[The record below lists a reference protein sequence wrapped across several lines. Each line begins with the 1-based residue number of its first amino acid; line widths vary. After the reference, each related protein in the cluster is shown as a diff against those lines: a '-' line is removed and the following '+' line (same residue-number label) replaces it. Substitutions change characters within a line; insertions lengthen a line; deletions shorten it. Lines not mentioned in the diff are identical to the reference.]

1 MKTNNTVI
9 NSIMK
14 QYIKYLCAVLLVI
27 GTSAHAWATTETLD
41 FAQCWGIGSSAYE
54 NGTYSFGGYAI
65 EGISVKYNTYSPEHL
80 MLNYYRE
87 NDAQRNAWGSV
98 ILPHF
103 SGVISSIQV
112 STPSNSGSGTRTIQL
127 YVNGVLQATS
137 SGIAASSSYTFTSL
151 SIAAGSTVELR
162 NNTANNE
169 FHLLSIV
176 VTHNGSKLG
185 QDTPADGTIA
195 VVVDGCGTVAVGT
208 NPVAH
213 DGTSTLTATPASGW
227 TFDYWEI
234 TTTQGLCQSWQYEQN
249 EFSAGNVSPNNTSA
263 TTVTLT
269 NNTYAAVFKVVAHF
283 VETTCTKTPT
293 ITFTTSGTIEKKVGA
308 AEFTNAA
315 TVKFGGVATGQ
326 TITYSSSNE
335 SIAIVDENTGEVL
348 VADDAVG
355 SATITASVAESG
367 DYCAQSA
374 SYTINVTGYN
384 VTYHVPTCATG
395 KPTNKTNYF
404 GSLTLPTGLAVDGYQ
419 FVGWTTNSSYSN
431 GATPPTLQGASITVS
446 ANVDLY
452 AVWRKVSSKF
462 VKCDKNTAITEGD
475 YVFCTNYTGTAVVMT
490 NTLDNNK
497 RMTTDGSSYT
507 FDGDGNLSCNEE
519 DYIWHIS
526 GSTGNWVVYNASS
539 GKYLSANNGTTGST
553 DRQMRLADNSNT
565 DYEKWIIAQKDAST
579 VPYQI
584 RNKGR
589 VANNASDYGINVN
602 SGKIGWLNNATGSLY
617 MFKRTSTANAYTI
630 NPDCDAAEYTVTF
643 NLGSAPT
650 GATVSASATG
660 ATFSSPVLAPVL
672 AGTTVS
678 INVTTVPTGYDFDH
692 WTVTSGGA
700 SLTSAATVA
709 SNGFDMPGANV
720 VLTPV
725 FTPKNYTIIYK
736 DKGGSDFSGTPT
748 PTPTTHTYGTATAL
762 PTEFTKSVGGV
773 DYVFMGWYDDS
784 GCTEG
789 HQITSVSATTQDIT
803 VYALWVHF
811 EDPLAWCPE
820 PEVVLTGTTYITSLY
835 HADNG
840 GMIRGTSQLTLT
852 GRNMGIDEDVTLTS
866 NNPNVYFSTSTNEN
880 IKRGA
885 SNQPKTSLTLKTDA
899 NGKLNGDEGYTIY
912 VHFMPSAAG
921 DGSINDVTV
930 TATYAVPDPDE
941 VSTTH
946 VYVRSMP
953 AQFAVATKVG
963 NTWYALPANIYD
975 LNAHSA
981 TNPEPVQIDVNESNW
996 TAKGP
1001 STVAYALWPVHTAN
1015 SNTTSYIANGD
1026 HWRLVGNDN
1035 RTLKA
1040 GTTASSYDLNTYA
1053 QTTAVGDDVKTSYEW
1068 QITTTPPNLESPTTA
1083 PWKYYIQSDQTN
1095 NTRYLNIK
1103 SGDVV
1108 WGTYNEGNQLTKDMY
1123 LLPLTI
1129 VPEATANVMEW
1140 GESEIALKCAASTTL
1155 TSVKIDGTEVSPKPS
1170 LTSLGGDIYKITG
1183 GGMPNLSTLATY
1195 AMKTM
1200 VVDLSESG
1208 TPKQLILTIPF
1219 ILTSTNSPAATPKT
1233 AVNLRNLA
1241 AGSSQEKKNDVISS
1255 VDIVVRNGAQLD
1267 VTNDESTYC
1276 TFKDLYIYP
1285 GGKVHVN
1292 TLNLGVDNVY
1302 MRGGFSWLEAV
1313 KDYRLPQ
1320 MLVESGKS
1328 ITGVGS
1334 TGHGIYYDLH
1344 LDGSRYYMIAVPK
1357 DVPLANITN
1366 EEGVANFTAWVKQ
1379 YDGEGR
1385 TLSPKRN
1392 GWVSTIT
1399 GNTLYRGIGYEMAIK
1414 PRVTGRTIGVL
1425 RMPLLKSTAWSDE
1438 TACTP
1443 SVTAWGANDDNVY
1456 ANNKGWNFIGNPFF
1470 TSFRSS
1476 DENGKLGANMEIRD
1490 MVHHEENGQW
1500 TGTWDWT
1507 TTSDI
1512 KYVTIPQKMWDDYY
1526 DVRVKNYELEAF
1538 YPFFIQAKT
1547 TGSLSFTAGSKIL
1560 KAPSL
1565 LRTAVREREVDI
1577 DFMLSNSN
1585 GVSDQAGL
1593 TVGNEYSADFDMDDK
1608 EKTIVNENYLKV
1620 YTMVGEYRTAFNS
1633 LPEAVAELPIQV
1645 GFIAPQAGY
1654 YFFSMVDGDY
1664 SEVEHVWLT
1673 DYETSATVDLLD
1685 GIYEFECAKGT
1696 NNTRFVLNII
1706 LKPEQENTA
1715 TGVDE
1720 VEGDSQ
1726 QPLKFIYRDKMYI
1739 RNNGVLY
1746 DATGKQVREIK

>member
-1 MKTNNTVI
+1 
-9 NSIMK
+9 MK
-14 QYIKYLCAVLLVI
+14 QYIKYLCAVLLII
-27 GTSAHAWATTETLD
+27 GTSAHAWAVTETMD

-65 EGISVKYNTYSPEHL
+65 EGTSVKYNTYSPEHL
-80 MLNYYRE
+80 LLNYYRE

-249 EFSAGNVSPNNTSA
+249 EFSAGYVSPNNTSA

-315 TVKFGGVATGQ
+315 TVKFSGSATGQ

-335 SIAIVDENTGEVL
+335 SIAIVDDNTGEVL

-643 NLGSAPT
+643 SLGAAPAGT
-650 GATVSASATG
+650 VVSASATG

-866 NNPNVYFSTSTNEN
+866 NNPNVYFSLNNTDN
-880 IKRGA
+880 IKRTA
-885 SNQPKTSLTLKTDA
+885 DAKKPKTTLTLKTDVY
-899 NGKLNGDEGYTIY
+899 GKLNGDEGYTIY

-921 DGSINDVTV
+921 DGSISDVTV
-930 TATYAVPDPDE
+930 TATYAVSDPDE

-963 NTWYALPANIYD
+963 STWYALPAD
-975 LNAHSA
+975 MTSPS
-981 TNPEPVQIDVNESNW
+981 NPEPVQIEVDETYW

-1001 STVAYALWPVHTAN
+1001 ATVGYAMWPVETTNSDAAAYTDKGSWLRFAGQGGYGLWAN
-1015 SNTTSYIANGD
+1015 NSSSQYTIKI
-1026 HWRLVGNDN
+1026 DN
-1035 RTLKA
+1035 
-1040 GTTASSYDLNTYA
+1040 SSSAMDNSHVTGSAYMWEA
-1053 QTTAVGDDVKTSYEW
+1053 
-1068 QITTTPPNLESPTTA
+1068 ITTPTDALA
-1083 PWKYYIQSDQTN
+1083 PASGTFKYTLQTHQAN
-1095 NTRYLNIK
+1095 NENYLNIK
-1103 SGDVV
+1103 TNEII
-1108 WGTYNEGNQLTKDMY
+1108 WGTYQAGYQLTNEMY
-1123 LLPLTI
+1123 LLPLTPI
-1129 VPEATANVMEW
+1129 TPFEYQVIEWYPTKMLIQTEATISSPTV
-1140 GESEIALKCAASTTL
+1140 T
-1155 TSVKIDGTEVSPKPS
+1155 IDGTPVASPTVTAKGS
-1170 LTSLGGDIYKITG
+1170 KWYEIG
-1183 GGMPNLSTLATY
+1183 NLPLEANP
-1195 AMKTM
+1195 AKT
-1200 VVDLSESG
+1200 
-1208 TPKQLILTIPF
+1208 LTI
-1219 ILTSTNSPAATPKT
+1219 TN
-1233 AVNLRNLA
+1233 
-1241 AGSSQEKKNDVISS
+1241 G
-1255 VDIVVRNGAQLD
+1255 GA
-1267 VTNDESTYC
+1267 
-1276 TFKDLYIYP
+1276 
-1285 GGKVHVN
+1285 
-1292 TLNLGVDNVY
+1292 
-1302 MRGGFSWLEAV
+1302 
-1313 KDYRLPQ
+1313 
-1320 MLVESGKS
+1320 
-1328 ITGVGS
+1328 
-1334 TGHGIYYDLH
+1334 
-1344 LDGSRYYMIAVPK
+1344 
-1357 DVPLANITN
+1357 
-1366 EEGVANFTAWVKQ
+1366 
-1379 YDGEGR
+1379 
-1385 TLSPKRN
+1385 
-1392 GWVSTIT
+1392 
-1399 GNTLYRGIGYEMAIK
+1399 MAIK
-1414 PRVTGRTIGVL
+1414 TIPVIISRGTKTISDAPFSTLGKAVYNQTDLVVRDGAVLTVNGSATDNTFHDVTIHSNSKISVPALNTSSAENKLGVHSLTFFGGIDDIYDGSSYSTDKYGVPELSLKGKFGTKTITKIDYVMRVDDSQMYSLTVPYDVNLSEITYWDGASMEALGDKLWVSAYDGQARANKDMSHTWIHETDFESKLGAAKLKQGVGYTISADYQYSNNPYSII
-1425 RMPLLKSTAWSDE
+1425 RMPMKSNVGSNATELAK
-1438 TACTP
+1438 TVP
-1443 SVTAWGANDDNVY
+1443 VTAYVNTQGVTVGD
-1456 ANNKGWNFIGNPFF
+1456 NNKGWNLVGNPYMV
-1470 TSFRSS
+1470 SISGGEPGS
-1476 DENGKLGANMEIRD
+1476 QLVIGKLIESG
-1490 MVHHEENGQW
+1490 
-1500 TGTWDWT
+1500 TGPWYWDGT
-1507 TTSDI
+1507 TYSYR
-1512 KYVTIPQKMWDDYY
+1512 YVTIPNDNGTDYDQKKFKDATLRPFKNFFVQIDNTTEGNALGFALASRQDAPARYLQVQDREVEFEILLSNDSRHDNMGLLIADQYSPAYEINADLEKMIGSMSVYTIYGGYNLAYNALSPTDAEQLIPVGYVVPAAGEYTFQLDDQS
-1526 DVRVKNYELEAF
+1526 NYE
-1538 YPFFIQAKT
+1538 Q
-1547 TGSLSFTAGSKIL
+1547 
-1560 KAPSL
+1560 
-1565 LRTAVREREVDI
+1565 
-1577 DFMLSNSN
+1577 
-1585 GVSDQAGL
+1585 
-1593 TVGNEYSADFDMDDK
+1593 
-1608 EKTIVNENYLKV
+1608 
-1620 YTMVGEYRTAFNS
+1620 
-1633 LPEAVAELPIQV
+1633 
-1645 GFIAPQAGY
+1645 
-1654 YFFSMVDGDY
+1654 
-1664 SEVEHVWLT
+1664 VEHIYLT
-1673 DYETSATVDLLD
+1673 DYEKSRTVDLLD
-1685 GIYEFECAKGT
+1685 DAYTFETVKGK
-1696 NNTRFVLNII
+1696 NESRFAINVI
-1706 LKPEQENTA
+1706 LKEEKVDVT
-1715 TGVDE
+1715 TGIHALETDNE
-1720 VEGDSQ
+1720 KPQ
-1726 QPLKFIYRDKMYI
+1726 KFIYQDKIYI
-1739 RNNGVLY
+1739 LIKGVIY
-1746 DATGKQVREIK
+1746 DATGKKVSEINK

>member
-1 MKTNNTVI
+1 
-9 NSIMK
+9 MK
-14 QYIKYLCAVLLVI
+14 QYIKYLCAVLLII

-65 EGISVKYNTYSPEHL
+65 EGTSVKYNTYSPEHL
-80 MLNYYRE
+80 LLNYYRE

-137 SGIAASSSYTFTSL
+137 SGIAAGSSYTFTSL

-234 TTTQGLCQSWQYEQN
+234 TTTQGLCQSRQYEQN

-269 NNTYAAVFKVVAHF
+269 NKTYAAVFKVVAHF

-315 TVKFGGVATGQ
+315 TVKFGGVATSQ

-643 NLGSAPT
+643 SLGAAPAGT
-650 GATVSASATG
+650 VVSASATG

-789 HQITSVSATTQDIT
+789 HQITSVSATTQDII

-835 HADNG
+835 HASNE

-852 GRNMGIDEDVTLTS
+852 GRNMGINEDVTLTS

-885 SNQPKTSLTLKTDA
+885 ENQPKTSLTLKTDA

-912 VHFMPSAAG
+912 VHFMPSVAG
-921 DGSINDVTV
+921 DGSISDVTV

-963 NTWYALPANIYD
+963 NTWYALPANMGG
-975 LNAHSA
+975 AG
-981 TNPEPVQIDVNESNW
+981 NPAPVQIEVNESNW

-1001 STVAYALWPVHTAN
+1001 ATVSYAMWPVHTSSSITPAP
-1015 SNTTSYIANGD
+1015 SYTANGD
-1026 HWRLVGNDN
+1026 HWRLTGNSDKALWASPTAETYTINNNAAVTSVG
-1035 RTLKA
+1035 
-1040 GTTASSYDLNTYA
+1040 ASVT
-1053 QTTAVGDDVKTSYEW
+1053 TSYEW
-1068 QITTTPPNLESPTTA
+1068 KITTTPLDALDPTAGT
-1083 PWKYYIQSDQTN
+1083 WKYYIQSDQTN
-1095 NTRYLNIK
+1095 NTNYLNIK
-1103 SGDVV
+1103 NNDIV
-1108 WGTYNEGNQLTKDMY
+1108 WGAYNAGYELTKDMY
-1123 LLPLTI
+1123 LLPLTPVEPFEYSVI
-1129 VPEATANVMEW
+1129 EWYPTKMLIQTEATISSPTV
-1140 GESEIALKCAASTTL
+1140 T
-1155 TSVKIDGTEVSPKPS
+1155 IDGTPVASPTVTAKGSKWYEIGNLPLESNPAKTLTITNGGAMAVKTIPVIISRGTKSISDAPFSTLGKAVYNQTDLVVRDGAVLTVNGSATDNTFHDVTIHSNSKISVPALNTSSAENKFGVHS
-1170 LTSLGGDIYKITG
+1170 LTFFGGIDDIYNGSSYSTDKYGVPELSLKGKFGTKTITKIDYVMRVDDSQMYSLTV
-1183 GGMPNLSTLATY
+1183 PYDVNLSEITYWDGASMGTLGANLWISAYDGQARANKDMSHTWIWE
-1195 AMKTM
+1195 A
-1200 VVDLSESG
+1200 DFESKGLG
-1208 TPKQLILTIPF
+1208 TKLKQGVGYTISAEKQFTGNPYS
-1219 ILTSTNSPAATPKT
+1219 IIRMPMNSNVSTNATEVAKT
-1233 AVNLRNLA
+1233 VP
-1241 AGSSQEKKNDVISS
+1241 
-1255 VDIVVRNGAQLD
+1255 
-1267 VTNDESTYC
+1267 VTAY
-1276 TFKDLYIYP
+1276 
-1285 GGKVHVN
+1285 VN
-1292 TLNLGVDNVY
+1292 TQGV
-1302 MRGGFSWLEAV
+1302 
-1313 KDYRLPQ
+1313 
-1320 MLVESGKS
+1320 
-1328 ITGVGS
+1328 TVG
-1334 TGHGIYYDLH
+1334 D
-1344 LDGSRYYMIAVPK
+1344 
-1357 DVPLANITN
+1357 
-1366 EEGVANFTAWVKQ
+1366 
-1379 YDGEGR
+1379 
-1385 TLSPKRN
+1385 
-1392 GWVSTIT
+1392 
-1399 GNTLYRGIGYEMAIK
+1399 
-1414 PRVTGRTIGVL
+1414 
-1425 RMPLLKSTAWSDE
+1425 
-1438 TACTP
+1438 
-1443 SVTAWGANDDNVY
+1443 
-1456 ANNKGWNFIGNPFF
+1456 NNKGWNLVGNPYMV
-1470 TSFRSS
+1470 SISGGEPGS
-1476 DENGKLGANMEIRD
+1476 QLVVGKLVESG
-1490 MVHHEENGQW
+1490 
-1500 TGTWDWT
+1500 TGPWDWDGT
-1507 TTSDI
+1507 TYPYR
-1512 KYVTIPQKMWDDYY
+1512 YVTIPFDDGSDYY
-1526 DVRVKNYELEAF
+1526 QMKFKDATLRPFKN
-1538 YPFFIQAKT
+1538 FFVQIDNT
-1547 TGSLSFTAGSKIL
+1547 TEGNALGFALASRQN
-1560 KAPSL
+1560 APARYL
-1565 LRTAVREREVDI
+1565 QVQDREVEFEI
-1577 DFMLSNSN
+1577 LLSNDARQDN
-1585 GVSDQAGL
+1585 MGLLIADQ
-1593 TVGNEYSADFDMDDK
+1593 YSPAYEINADL
-1608 EKTIVNENYLKV
+1608 EKMIGSMSV
-1620 YTMVGEYRTAFNS
+1620 YTIYGGYNLAYNALSPDDVKAWIPVGYVAPAAGQYTFAIDENS
-1633 LPEAVAELPIQV
+1633 DLT
-1645 GFIAPQAGY
+1645 
-1654 YFFSMVDGDY
+1654 
-1664 SEVEHVWLT
+1664 EVEHIWLI
-1673 DYETSATVDLLD
+1673 DYELDRTTDLLD
-1685 GIYEFECAKGT
+1685 FSYEFTTTQGRNE
-1696 NNTRFVLNII
+1696 TRFALSII
-1706 LKPEQENTA
+1706 LK
-1715 TGVDE
+1715 E
-1720 VEGDSQ
+1720 VQDDPTNIGNLEIDGDM
-1726 QPLKFIYRDKMYI
+1726 PVKFIYRDKIYI
-1739 RNNGVLY
+1739 LSNGVIY
-1746 DATGKQVREIK
+1746 DATGKKVKGGLQ